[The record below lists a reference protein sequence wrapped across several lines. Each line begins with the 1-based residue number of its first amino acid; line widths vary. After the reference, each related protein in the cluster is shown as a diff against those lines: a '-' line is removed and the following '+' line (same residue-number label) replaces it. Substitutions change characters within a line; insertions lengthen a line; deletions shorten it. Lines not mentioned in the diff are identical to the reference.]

1 MTATI
6 RQRAACISVNP
17 ATLSVTRDFLGFQ
30 GGALD
35 AGVSVLTQMRR
46 LTNQHVHMNIILV
59 GTETYVLADIREV
72 DAAIQFTRDSYDQ
85 VNLGVGR
92 ILWFNIPT
100 AQSRGREDIA
110 NNDEAETLTDE
121 WTVDNDALD
130 IFIVQTYAG
139 TTIGLS
145 RVDGPCNKDAKGMDG
160 SVVAIEDSVNTTG
173 FVLAHEAGH
182 YLGLSHGGGS
192 GNLMFGT
199 VPNGGALTTGQG
211 NNMRDHCFVRAGCA
225 LVA

>member
-6 RQRAACISVNP
+6 RQRAACIGVNP
-17 ATLSVTRDFLGFQ
+17 ATLSVTRDFFGFQ

-46 LTNQHVHMNIILV
+46 LANRHVHMNIILV
-59 GTETYVLADIREV
+59 GTETYDLADLREV

-85 VNLGVGR
+85 VDLGVGR
-92 ILWFNIPT
+92 ILWFNIPQ

-110 NNDEAETLTDE
+110 NDDEAETLTNE
-121 WTVDNDALD
+121 WTVDNAALD
-130 IFIVQTYAG
+130 IFIVQTYASA
-139 TTIGLS
+139 TLGLS
-145 RVDGPCNKDAKGMDG
+145 RVDGPCDKDAKGMDG
-160 SVVAIEDSVNTTG
+160 SVVALEASLTTTG

-182 YLGLSHGGGS
+182 YLGLGHTDAN
-192 GNLMFGT
+192 GNLMFGS
-199 VPNGGALTTGQG
+199 VPNGGALTSGQG
-211 NNMRDHCFVRAGCA
+211 SNMRDHCFVQAGCA